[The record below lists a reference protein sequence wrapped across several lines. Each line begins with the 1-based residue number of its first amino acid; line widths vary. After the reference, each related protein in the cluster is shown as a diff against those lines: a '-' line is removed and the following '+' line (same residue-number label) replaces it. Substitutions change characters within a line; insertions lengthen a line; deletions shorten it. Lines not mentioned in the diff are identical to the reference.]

1 MDTLVKHLFSSF
13 SEEDK
18 TLASLQASCR
28 DWLQSVRSYLF
39 CVCIW

>member
-18 TLASLQASCR
+18 TLASHQASCG
-28 DWLQSVRSYLF
+28 DWLQSVRYYLF
-39 CVCIW
+39 CVSTW